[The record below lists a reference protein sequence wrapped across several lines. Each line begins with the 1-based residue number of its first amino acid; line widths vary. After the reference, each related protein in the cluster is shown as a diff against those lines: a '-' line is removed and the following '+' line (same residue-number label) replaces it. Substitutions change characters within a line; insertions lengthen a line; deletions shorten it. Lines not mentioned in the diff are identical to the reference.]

1 MGGMIIHYFI
11 IYKLHHKGV
20 WLKVPQASVQKSSL
34 KSSESVD
41 DNKIAIYNMKKFSTF
56 LMWLD

>member
-41 DNKIAIYNMKKFSTF
+41 DNKIAIYNMKT
-56 LMWLD
+56 